1 MRASQIAETYIN
13 GNRSDARNAVL
24 ADPRPDLMAL
34 DVLTE
39 LLDAAVPKV
48 GDTVNFDDVAR
59 RWRNCLAGGI

>member
-13 GNRSDARNAVL
+13 GNRSVARNAVL
-24 ADPRPDLMAL
+24 ADGRPDLMAL

-39 LLDAAVPKV
+39 LLDAAVPEE
-48 GDTVNFDDVAR
+48 GDSVSFDEVAL